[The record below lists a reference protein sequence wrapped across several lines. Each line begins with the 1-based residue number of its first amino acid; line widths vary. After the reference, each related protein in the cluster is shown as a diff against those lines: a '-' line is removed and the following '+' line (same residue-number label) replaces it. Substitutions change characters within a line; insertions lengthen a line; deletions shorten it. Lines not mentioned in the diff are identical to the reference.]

1 MSEYNRHLSIPF
13 EISDR
18 AYKRDIF
25 SISSWQDFIDAFWK
39 YFLSSVELK
48 LIFFAVVLS
57 LFKSILLRS
66 LVILN
71 LVMFI
76 TWYFFMFNHVRWA
89 LPAFLLSCVI
99 AIIFYTDLANLIIL
113 KYKKNLYFTNYKF
126 YFIILFFISST
137 IFFLNDINKT
147 YLPVLSKFNN
157 DFVLVKQQAADLFR
171 YKSDSIYYNSVKNFE
186 LMQYIDLRNIPIVF
200 FKSLSSPNE
209 FYALY
214 TNDDRSPFV
223 EFQLSQIQNLK
234 SGYASVANSDFPLL
248 RRMLLQD
255 KFNVH
260 IEKKFTDGVL
270 LLFFYK

>member
-1 MSEYNRHLSIPF
+1 
-13 EISDR
+13 
-18 AYKRDIF
+18 
-25 SISSWQDFIDAFWK
+25 
-39 YFLSSVELK
+39 
-48 LIFFAVVLS
+48 
-57 LFKSILLRS
+57 
-66 LVILN
+66 
-71 LVMFI
+71 
-76 TWYFFMFNHVRWA
+76 MFNHVRWA
-89 LPAFLLSCVI
+89 LPAFLLSCIV

-113 KYKKNLYFTNYKF
+113 KYKKTLHFTKYKF
-126 YFIILFFISST
+126 YFIILFFTSLT
-137 IFFLNDINKT
+137 IFFLSDINKT

-157 DFVLVKQQAADLFR
+157 DFILVKQQAVNLFQ

-186 LMQYIDLRNIPIVF
+186 LMQYINLRNIPIVF

-214 TNDDRSPFV
+214 ANDDRSPFV

-234 SGYASVANSDFPLL
+234 SGYASVTNSDFPLL

-260 IEKKFTDGVL
+260 IEKKFTDGIL